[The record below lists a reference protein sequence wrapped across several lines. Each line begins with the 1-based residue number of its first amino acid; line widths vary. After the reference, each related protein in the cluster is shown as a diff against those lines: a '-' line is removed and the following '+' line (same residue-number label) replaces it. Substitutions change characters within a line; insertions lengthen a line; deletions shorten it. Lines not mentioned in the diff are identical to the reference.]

1 MIPFFSLWCL
11 IKLVGRGE
19 ATHGYEKV
27 GWVRA
32 ELSWR
37 DGAVWFVLN
46 FFFSPVDLVFEM
58 FPLKKCL
65 FILLHFFFL
74 PFSFSNTIHPIHNQ
88 ISVSRV
94 KTRI

>member
-1 MIPFFSLWCL
+1 MIPFFPLWCL

-65 FILLHFFFL
+65 FILLHFFFFL
-74 PFSFSNTIHPIHNQ
+74 SLFQIPSIPFIIR
-88 ISVSRV
+88 SVCLE
-94 KTRI
+94 

>member
-1 MIPFFSLWCL
+1 MIPFFPLWCL

-32 ELSWR
+32 ELSWC
-37 DGAVWFVLN
+37 DGAAWFVLN
-46 FFFSPVDLVFEM
+46 FFFFSCGPGFRNVSV
-58 FPLKKCL
+58 KKVSIY
-65 FILLHFFFL
+65 FAAFFFS
-74 PFSFSNTIHPIHNQ
+74 SFLFFKYHPSIHNQ

>member
-37 DGAVWFVLN
+37 DGAAWFVLN
-46 FFFSPVDLVFEM
+46 FFFFSCGPGFRNVSV
-58 FPLKKCL
+58 KKVSIY
-65 FILLHFFFL
+65 FAAFFFFFVSL
-74 PFSFSNTIHPIHNQ
+74 FQIPSIPFIIR
-88 ISVSRV
+88 SVCLE
-94 KTRI
+94 